1 MSIADKILE
10 AVMDKVGVEQSH
22 IDKSKE
28 ILEMITFTK
37 ENGKDIIVI
46 EVGEN
51 IQIKITK

>member
-1 MSIADKILE
+1 MSIADTIISTIMERL
-10 AVMDKVGVEQSH
+10 GIEQDD

-37 ENGKDIIVI
+37 EDGKEIILI

-51 IQIKITK
+51 IEVKITR